1 MSQAATLL
9 EDADRARDAR
19 EWQAAALLYGD
30 YLRLRPDDRAA
41 LVQQGHMVKEAGD
54 PEAAL
59 ALYDRARRLDEA
71 DPDIHL
77 QSGHAL
83 KLLRRVPEALDA
95 YGRALALDP
104 EGEDPWREWLA
115 LARRGRPLP
124 RRLTGVGLDLSDL
137 VSWVLGGRRTPSGI
151 QRVQY
156 EIAAGLCAAG
166 DGAAMACA
174 LPPAGVAGGWREL
187 PTPLLLRL
195 RRLAAQGSTQAG
207 SGGADPQEAAWQEAS
222 GILRDWLSAAPDLAL
237 APGAL
242 LLCPGTAWAMPEQAA
257 RLAAAREAGLRYV
270 PLLHDTIPL
279 SLPEWCEAR
288 TVAEYAAWFS
298 ALPLLADGILCN
310 SEATAA
316 DLRRF
321 AARYLPGQA
330 LPPLAVVPL
339 NGAPPPPPRE
349 AALPPELESRPYV
362 LCTGTIEGRKNHLLL
377 FQAWLTLAR
386 RLGGACP
393 LLVCVGRPGWRS
405 EGAMALLAASPELA
419 AKVMILPELDDAVL
433 HALTRH
439 CRFAVSAS
447 HGEGWGLPVSEALAL
462 GRPVLAPGH
471 SALLESGAAGATF
484 FTPNSEPDLVEKALA
499 LIAAPEEAAARIA
512 PGGGCRPWAE
522 VAREM
527 LARARPH
534 RCRGHRG
541 RSQGGAGRATAAA
554 AGPARP
560 AGAAALPPARAGTGT
575 GAGAAQRAGLAAR
588 GGRGTAQPA
597 GAGAAALPD
606 TRRGTA
612 AAAGGPRA
620 GGALPAA
627 DQRLARGRRGG
638 CRDAGAGAG
647 TGGGGHAA
655 AARSGEGGGRRA
667 GDPAGQRG
675 GDTGS
680 RSGRPG
686 PGAGCRAGGPSAA
699 DRGTGA
705 AGGAA
710 GLKAAGRVLPVLA
723 LLCPP
728 GPSRTRDA
736 RPVQACGSARSV
748 VRITPRKGAV
758 GGWDRAASRRRGR
771 G

>member
-1 MSQAATLL
+1 MPQAATLL

-19 EWQAAALLYGD
+19 EWQTAALLYGD

-41 LVQQGHMVKEAGD
+41 IVQQGHMVKEAGD

-83 KLLRRVPEALDA
+83 KLLRRMPEALDA
-95 YGRALALDP
+95 YGKALALDP

-124 RRLTGVGLDLSDL
+124 RRLAGVGLDLSDL
-137 VSWVLGGRRTPSGI
+137 VSWVLSGRRSPSGI

-156 EIAAGLCAAG
+156 EIAASLYAAG
-166 DGAAMACA
+166 DGGVLACA
-174 LPPAGVAGGWREL
+174 LPPDRIAGGWREL
-187 PTPLLLRL
+187 PAPLLLRL
-195 RRLAAQGSTQAG
+195 RRLAVQGG
-207 SGGADPQEAAWQEAS
+207 SQGADPREARWQEAS
-222 GILRDWLSAAPDLAL
+222 GILRGWLTAAPDLVL

-242 LLCPGTAWAMPEQAA
+242 LLCPGTAWAMPEQAG
-257 RLAAAREAGLRYV
+257 RLAAAREAGTRYV

-279 SLPEWCEAR
+279 SLPEWCETR
-288 TVAEYAAWFS
+288 TVSDYAAWFS

-349 AALPPELESRPYV
+349 VALPPELESRPYV

-405 EGAMALLAASPELA
+405 EGAMALLAASPELS
-419 AKVMILPELDDAVL
+419 AKVVILSGVDDAVL
-433 HALTRH
+433 YALTRH
-439 CRFAVSAS
+439 CLFAVSAS

-499 LIAAPEEAAARIA
+499 LIAAPEAAAARIA

-527 LARARPH
+527 LARARALAEAGTIEAGAKAPPGAPPPLPPGLRVRLAPPPCRRPGLEQALAQVLPSGPGWLPAEAGARPSLPGLARL
-534 RCRGHRG
+534 RCRVP
-541 RSQGGAGRATAAA
+541 GGTLRLLLEVRA
-554 AGPARP
+554 PAEP
-560 AGAAALPPARAGTGT
+560 C
-575 GAGAAQRAGLAAR
+575 
-588 GGRGTAQPA
+588 
-597 GAGAAALPD
+597 
-606 TRRGTA
+606 
-612 AAAGGPRA
+612 
-620 GGALPAA
+620 
-627 DQRLARGRRGG
+627 RLRISAWR
-638 CRDAGAGAG
+638 
-647 TGGGGHAA
+647 
-655 AARSGEGGGRRA
+655 EGGEEAAVTLELGPEQEA
-667 GDPAGQRG
+667 EAMLLLPDPAGVGEGVLEILLDSEAETR
-675 GDTGS
+675 
-680 RSGRPG
+680 
-686 PGAGCRAGGPSAA
+686 GAGLVALGLARDAVLE
-699 DRGTGA
+699 DR
-705 AGGAA
+705 
-710 GLKAAGRVLPVLA
+710 LRLIEGRELLAVLP
-723 LLCPP
+723 
-728 GPSRTRDA
+728 D
-736 RPVQACGSARSV
+736 
-748 VRITPRKGAV
+748 
-758 GGWDRAASRRRGR
+758 
-771 G
+771 

>member
-41 LVQQGHMVKEAGD
+41 IVQQGHMVKEAGD

-59 ALYDRARRLDEA
+59 ALYDRARRLDGA

-83 KLLRRVPEALDA
+83 KLLRRMPEALDA

-137 VSWVLGGRRTPSGI
+137 VSWVLGGRRVPSGI

-156 EIAAGLCAAG
+156 EIAAGLCAG
-166 DGAAMACA
+166 DGAVLACA

-195 RRLAAQGSTQAG
+195 RRLAVQGGIGRG
-207 SGGADPQEAAWQEAS
+207 SGGADPREAAWQEAV
-222 GILRDWLSAAPDLAL
+222 GILHDWLAAAPDLAM

-257 RLAAAREAGLRYV
+257 RLAAAREAGARYV

-288 TVAEYAAWFS
+288 TVADYAAWFS

-316 DLRRF
+316 ELRRC
-321 AARYLPGQA
+321 AARHLPGLA

-339 NGAPPPPPRE
+339 NGAPVPPARE
-349 AALPPELESRPYV
+349 APLPPELESRPYV

-419 AKVMILPELDDAVL
+419 AKVMILPEVDDAVL

-499 LIAAPEEAAARIA
+499 LIAAPEAAAARIA
-512 PGGGCRPWAE
+512 PGGGCRPWGE

-527 LARARPH
+527 LARAR
-534 RCRGHRG
+534 
-541 RSQGGAGRATAAA
+541 SLVT
-554 AGPARP
+554 
-560 AGAAALPPARAGTGT
+560 
-575 GAGAAQRAGLAAR
+575 
-588 GGRGTAQPA
+588 
-597 GAGAAALPD
+597 
-606 TRRGTA
+606 
-612 AAAGGPRA
+612 
-620 GGALPAA
+620 
-627 DQRLARGRRGG
+627 
-638 CRDAGAGAG
+638 
-647 TGGGGHAA
+647 
-655 AARSGEGGGRRA
+655 
-667 GDPAGQRG
+667 
-675 GDTGS
+675 
-680 RSGRPG
+680 
-686 PGAGCRAGGPSAA
+686 
-699 DRGTGA
+699 
-705 AGGAA
+705 GGAA
-710 GLKAAGRVLPVLA
+710 PAVPPLLPPGLRVRLAPPPCRRPGLEQALAQVLPSGPGWLPAEAGGRPSLPGLARLRCRVRGGPLRLLLEVRAPAEEPCRLRIGAWREGGEEMAMTLDLAPGQAAETMLPLPDPEAAEEGVLEILLDSEAETRGAALVALGLARDTVLEDRLRLIEGRELLA
-723 LLCPP
+723 LLP
-728 GPSRTRDA
+728 D
-736 RPVQACGSARSV
+736 
-748 VRITPRKGAV
+748 
-758 GGWDRAASRRRGR
+758 
-771 G
+771 

>member
-288 TVAEYAAWFS
+288 TVVEYAAWFS

-499 LIAAPEEAAARIA
+499 LIAAPEAAAARIV

-527 LARARPH
+527 LGRARALIE
-534 RCRGHRG
+534 
-541 RSQGGAGRATAAA
+541 
-554 AGPARP
+554 AR
-560 AGAAALPPARAGTGT
+560 AGAAPYVPPLLPPGLRVRLAPPPCRRPGLEQALAQVLPSGPGWLPAE
-575 GAGAAQRAGLAAR
+575 AGARPSLPGLVRLRCQVPEGAQGGTLRLLLEVRAPAEPCRLRISAWREGGEEATVTLDLGPGREAEAMLLLPDPEAAGEGVLEILLDSEAEKQGASLVALGLAR
-588 GGRGTAQPA
+588 DTVLEDRLRLIEGRELLAV
-597 GAGAAALPD
+597 LPD
-606 TRRGTA
+606 
-612 AAAGGPRA
+612 
-620 GGALPAA
+620 
-627 DQRLARGRRGG
+627 
-638 CRDAGAGAG
+638 
-647 TGGGGHAA
+647 
-655 AARSGEGGGRRA
+655 
-667 GDPAGQRG
+667 
-675 GDTGS
+675 
-680 RSGRPG
+680 
-686 PGAGCRAGGPSAA
+686 
-699 DRGTGA
+699 
-705 AGGAA
+705 
-710 GLKAAGRVLPVLA
+710 
-723 LLCPP
+723 
-728 GPSRTRDA
+728 
-736 RPVQACGSARSV
+736 
-748 VRITPRKGAV
+748 
-758 GGWDRAASRRRGR
+758 
-771 G
+771 

>member
-41 LVQQGHMVKEAGD
+41 IVQQGHMVKEAGD

-59 ALYDRARRLDEA
+59 ALYERARRLDEA

-83 KLLRRVPEALDA
+83 KLLRRMPEALDA

-104 EGEDPWREWLA
+104 EGENPWREWLA

-137 VSWVLGGRRTPSGI
+137 VSWILGGRRSPSGI

-156 EIAAGLCAAG
+156 EIAASLCTAG
-166 DGAAMACA
+166 EGAVLACA
-174 LPPAGVAGGWREL
+174 LPPDGIAGGWREL
-187 PTPLLLRL
+187 PAPLLLRL
-195 RRLAAQGSTQAG
+195 RRLAAQGRSE
-207 SGGADPQEAAWQEAS
+207 GADPREAGWQEAS
-222 GILRDWLSAAPDLAL
+222 GILRDWLAAAPDLTL

-257 RLAAAREAGLRYV
+257 RLAAAREAGARYV

-279 SLPEWCEAR
+279 SLPEWCQAR
-288 TVAEYAAWFS
+288 TVSDYAAWFS

-321 AARYLPGQA
+321 AARHLPGQA

-377 FQAWLTLAR
+377 FQAWLSLTR
-386 RLGGACP
+386 RLGSACP

-419 AKVMILPELDDAVL
+419 TKVVILSEVDDAVL
-433 HALTRH
+433 HTLTRH

-527 LARARPH
+527 LARAR
-534 RCRGHRG
+534 
-541 RSQGGAGRATAAA
+541 
-554 AGPARP
+554 
-560 AGAAALPPARAGTGT
+560 ALTE
-575 GAGAAQRAGLAAR
+575 
-588 GGRGTAQPA
+588 A
-597 GAGAAALPD
+597 GAGAAPGVPPLLPPGLRVRLAPPSCRRPGLERALAQVLPS
-606 TRRGTA
+606 GPGWLPA
-612 AAAGGPRA
+612 KAGARPSLPGLARLRCRVP
-620 GGALPAA
+620 GGALRLLLEVCAPAEPCRLRISA
-627 DQRLARGRRGG
+627 WREGGEEAAATLELGPGQEAEAMLLLPDPEGTGESVLEILLDSEAETQGAGLVALGLARDAVLEDRLRLIEGRELL
-638 CRDAGAGAG
+638 A
-647 TGGGGHAA
+647 
-655 AARSGEGGGRRA
+655 
-667 GDPAGQRG
+667 
-675 GDTGS
+675 
-680 RSGRPG
+680 
-686 PGAGCRAGGPSAA
+686 
-699 DRGTGA
+699 
-705 AGGAA
+705 
-710 GLKAAGRVLPVLA
+710 VLP
-723 LLCPP
+723 
-728 GPSRTRDA
+728 D
-736 RPVQACGSARSV
+736 
-748 VRITPRKGAV
+748 
-758 GGWDRAASRRRGR
+758 
-771 G
+771 